1 MLSPKVLARI
11 DATCAAADRETVA
24 QALAD
29 YRGAEAERVALDV
42 LTLSR
47 GEVEA
52 VRRYVQA
59 ALRDYR
65 DVLYWAEYYDS
76 DPLLEGRDPEQL
88 VRELLAQFGDKH

>member
-11 DATCAAADRETVA
+11 EETVAAADREAVA
-24 QALAD
+24 QVLAD

-42 LTLSR
+42 LALSR
-47 GEVEA
+47 GDVAA
-52 VRRYVQA
+52 VRRYVRA
-59 ALRDYR
+59 AQVDYR